1 MEFAGQLIGYKPF
14 IVGAFSLVVTY
25 IVLPVIIRISHRKGL
40 FDSPAGFRKVHK
52 HATPNLGGVGIFAA
66 VMITFSVSGY
76 ATELWVP
83 YLMAGLMILF
93 FSGIKDDIMVISPL
107 KKLTLQ
113 CLAIA
118 AIIFGGDLVITDLG
132 GVFGYNEIPYLAGA
146 VLTFF
151 TMIVVINSYNL
162 IDGIDGLAGGIG
174 VIASLSLGAWFW
186 WAEMVPEAVVAFV
199 LAGSL
204 LAFLWYN
211 FEPASIFM
219 GDTGSQVVGFLLA
232 FLAVSFV
239 SKGVTSP
246 AAVPFQPAVP
256 VLVLS
261 VLIVP
266 LYDTLRVFIMRVA
279 RGKSPFKPDRLHVHH
294 QLLDLGLS
302 HKATCYVIY
311 AFNAAILGLSLLLSS
326 YLSINMLL
334 GFVLLTAVVV
344 FPTLRI
350 KRRLLQKAGIKLP
363 SARHIHIL
371 ERKYGI
377 SSHTTRRRINGNGHS
392 HGKKEYEEIAV

>member
-1 MEFAGQLIGYKPF
+1 MEFAGLLSDFKPF
-14 IVGAFSLVVTY
+14 IVGIFSLVVTY
-25 IVLPVIIRISHRKGL
+25 IVLPVIIRISHNKKL
-40 FDSPAGFRKVHK
+40 FDNPTGFRKVHK
-52 HATPNLGGVGIFAA
+52 QATPNLGGIGILAA

-76 ATELWVP
+76 AIESWAP

-107 KKLTLQ
+107 KKLVLQ

-118 AIIFGGDLVITDLG
+118 AIIFGGDLVITNLG
-132 GVFGYNEIPYLAGA
+132 GIFGFHEIPYWAGA
-146 VLTFF
+146 SLTFF
-151 TMIVVINSYNL
+151 TIVVVINAYNL

-174 VIASLSLGAWFW
+174 VIASLSLGSWFW
-186 WAEMVPEAVVAFV
+186 RVDMIPEAVVAFV
-199 LAGSL
+199 LVGSL

-239 SKGVTSP
+239 SNGVTSP
-246 AAVPFQPAVP
+246 VAVPYQTAVP

-261 VLIVP
+261 ILVVP

-279 RGKSPFKPDRLHVHH
+279 RGRSPFSPDRLHVHH

-311 AFNAAILGLSLLLSS
+311 SFNIGIIGMTLLLSP
-326 YLSINMLL
+326 YLSINMLF
-334 GFVLLTAVVV
+334 GFVLLTAVVT
-344 FPTLRI
+344 FPTLKI
-350 KRRLLQKAGIKLP
+350 KRRLLQKVGIKIP
-363 SARHIHIL
+363 SARRIHVL

-377 SSHTTRRRINGNGHS
+377 SSHTTRRRINGNGES
-392 HGKKEYEEIAV
+392 HNKREYKEIAV